1 MDQQELLNEIFAIV
15 KKSKEKPKKKINL
28 SDEERQI
35 RMNRLKKGR
44 ETVARN
50 RALKKEAKANTKEN
64 EKQGEKVEEV
74 KEEIPKEEPKVIKEE
89 APKEEP
95 KVIKEEAPKEKPQE
109 IKEEKAKKVKCD
121 CNKKMLNHQKERLN
135 IPKKV
140 DFEIGG
146 QPLPRKKTHI
156 RFNINNPF

>member
-89 APKEEP
+89 APKE
-95 KVIKEEAPKEKPQE
+95 KPQE